1 MSRRRSLLL
10 LTVAAL
16 VGATFAPMTGWTEG
30 DWPRAVVFA
39 GRFVRSRSN
48 SAAGARLMETVHDH
62 KTAATTV
69 HVTRTLVFN
78 TVASLQIMHPEV
90 QLTPPGGTNSHRIG
104 ARRPARPSRLLVLPQ
119 RYYAVLAAQF
129 SMPRVA
135 ARRTSRHCVSP
146 ASD

>member
-1 MSRRRSLLL
+1 MWWSHSRQLKHGEESYPQPEGSGSEYS
-10 LTVAAL
+10 
-16 VGATFAPMTGWTEG
+16 GAVSVVKPAGWTEG

-104 ARRPARPSRLLVLPQ
+104 ARRPARLHI
-119 RYYAVLAAQF
+119 YF
-129 SMPRVA
+129 
-135 ARRTSRHCVSP
+135 CVP
-146 ASD
+146 ASSY